1 MLKALA
7 IFSFYHSFSRRAPI
21 SFTHHPWGNSADRCV
36 RSGRWIFFSSHTL
49 EKPST
54 AKSKRRLSQLLQTA
68 HDSPEESWLDFRLLA
83 LHWCLGSAW
92 SSRQGRIWPRT
103 ALAQQDFPLG
113 WIPHFSLNE
122 DCTSPSTAFHPSK
135 FPAQS
140 RAESSFSVT
149 VE

>member
-1 MLKALA
+1 MLKALT

-21 SFTHHPWGNSADRCV
+21 SFTHHPWGKSADRCV

-54 AKSKRRLSQLLQTA
+54 AKSKKRLSQLLQTA
-68 HDSPEESWLDFRLLA
+68 HDSPGGSWLDFRPLA
-83 LHWCLGSAW
+83 LLWCLGAAW
-92 SSRQGRIWPRT
+92 SSRQVRIWPGT

-113 WIPHFSLNE
+113 WIPHFPLNG
-122 DCTSPSTAFHPSK
+122 DCSSPSTAFHPSK
-135 FPAQS
+135 FPAQR

-149 VE
+149 AE

>member
-21 SFTHHPWGNSADRCV
+21 SFTHHPWGNSADRCA

-68 HDSPEESWLDFRLLA
+68 NDSPGGSWLDFRPLA
-83 LHWCLGSAW
+83 LLWCLDAAW
-92 SSRQGRIWPRT
+92 PSRQGRIWSKT
-103 ALAQQDFPLG
+103 VLTQKDFPSG
-113 WIPHFSLNE
+113 WSPLFPLKGDWS
-122 DCTSPSTAFHPSK
+122 SPSTAFHPIK
-135 FPAQS
+135 FPAQPW
-140 RAESSFSVT
+140 AESSFSAT